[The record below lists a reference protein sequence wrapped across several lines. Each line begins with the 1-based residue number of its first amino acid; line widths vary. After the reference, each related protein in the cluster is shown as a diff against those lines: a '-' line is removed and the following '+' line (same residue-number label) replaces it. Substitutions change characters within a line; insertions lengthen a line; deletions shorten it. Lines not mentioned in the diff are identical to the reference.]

1 MVRIGVIGKGEQT
14 NSQIDNIQLTNDIQ
28 LSGLFITDETNIQTE
43 HTIRFHSF
51 KELLSHSDAI
61 YILESCN
68 DAFKYAL
75 EGFRN
80 GKHVFLEQISS
91 FSTDEIE
98 ILLNSRKEANVKCM
112 IASLELGHP
121 AFVSIRNEIKN
132 PLFIEAKRCLAYEK
146 NSSKNIILDIML
158 KDIAIILN
166 IVKSDIKRISA
177 NGIQIMTKETDL
189 ANVRL
194 EFANGCVA
202 ILSANKIASMPES
215 IITIYETQKISLV
228 DFKNSTTSIISF
240 SSEGEKEVR
249 QLTLSPLK
257 KHPFIYQLENFRD
270 TIAGEADPLL
280 KLRGAYEKIDIA
292 QKILKKINSYKE
304 E

>member
-14 NSQIDNIQLTNDIQ
+14 KSQIENIQHTKDIK
-28 LSGLFITDETNIQTE
+28 LSGLFITDETDIRSDQTN
-43 HTIRFHSF
+43 RFYSF
-51 KELLSHSDAI
+51 KELLSQSDAI

-68 DAFKYAL
+68 DAYKYAL

-121 AFVSIRNEIKN
+121 AFLSIRNEIKN
-132 PLFIEAKRCLAYEK
+132 PLFIEAKRHLQYEI
-146 NSSKNIILDIML
+146 NSEKDIILDIML

-177 NGIQIMTKETDL
+177 NGIQINSKQTDL

-202 ILSANKIASMPES
+202 VLSANKTASSPES
-215 IITIYETQKISLV
+215 MISIYETQKMSLI
-228 DFKNSTTSIISF
+228 DFENSTTSIISF
-240 SSEGEKEVR
+240 SAHGEKEVK
-249 QLTLSPLK
+249 QLILPPLT